1 MVATARTVSA
11 SSAPPWPTYDSP
23 PFRSSAIDPRRSPAA
38 GWACMSAS
46 TTITTRN
53 DALFMPKQAASPR
66 LVKTSPPTS
75 GPMDCAR
82 LNWMEL
88 SATAFGSVWRGTS
101 AGISDWNAGPP
112 NACARPVAN
121 DSARM

>member
-1 MVATARTVSA
+1 
-11 SSAPPWPTYDSP
+11 
-23 PFRSSAIDPRRSPAA
+23 
-38 GWACMSAS
+38 
-46 TTITTRN
+46 
-53 DALFMPKQAASPR
+53 
-66 LVKTSPPTS
+66 
-75 GPMDCAR
+75 
-82 LNWMEL
+82 MEL